1 MIQAGFARH
10 ARKAVVY
17 CLLLGGAILTTL
29 PLLFMIATALKANVY
44 IMETPP
50 QFFPQHPTMQNFID
64 AWSLNNFGLFF
75 GNSLIVAITTTVVS
89 VLLSAMMAY
98 AFARFAFPGR
108 NLLFYSLLLT
118 LMIPGL
124 MLVIPQFLLAKNL
137 DLLDS
142 RQGLVFVYIAT
153 SLALNTYILRAF
165 FEQLPRELEEAAE
178 VDGGGHIV
186 IFTRI
191 VVPLS
196 TPALATV
203 AIFTFL
209 YAWDE
214 FPWAVTAINS
224 DANKT
229 LPMAIALFQTA
240 HQTQWGLVFAASL
253 IAIIPVIVVFI
264 VFQRYFVRGLTT
276 GAIKA

>member
-1 MIQAGFARH
+1 M
-10 ARKAVVY
+10 RKAVVY
-17 CLLLGGAILTTL
+17 LLLLAGAVLTTL

-44 IMETPP
+44 IIESPP
-50 QFFPQHPTMQNFID
+50 QFIPKHPTFQNFVD

-75 GNSLIVAITTTVVS
+75 TNSLIVAISTTILS

-98 AFARFAFPGR
+98 AFARFVFPGK
-108 NLLFYSLLLT
+108 NLFFFSLLLT

-124 MLVIPQFLLAKNL
+124 MLVIPQFLLAKTL
-137 DLLDS
+137 GLLDS
-142 RQGLVFVYIAT
+142 RLGLVFVYIAT
-153 SLALNTYILRAF
+153 SLALNTYILRGF
-165 FEQLPRELEEAAE
+165 FEQLPRELEQAAE
-178 VDGGGHIV
+178 VDGASHLV

-191 VVPLS
+191 VIPLS

-209 YAWDE
+209 FAWDE

-229 LPMAIALFQTA
+229 LPMAIALFQSA

-253 IAIIPVIVVFI
+253 IAIIPVIVVFV
-264 VFQRYFVRGLTT
+264 VFQRYFVRGLTS

>member
-1 MIQAGFARH
+1 MLPRLIRQLRKGF
-10 ARKAVVY
+10 VY
-17 CLLLGGAILTTL
+17 LLLLAGAVLTTV

-44 IMETPP
+44 IIETPP
-50 QFFPQHPTMQNFID
+50 QFIPRSPTLQNFVD

-75 GNSLIVAITTTVVS
+75 TNSLIVAISTTILS

-98 AFARFAFPGR
+98 AFARFVFPGKS
-108 NLLFYSLLLT
+108 LFFFSLLLT

-124 MLVIPQFLLAKNL
+124 MLVIPQFLLAKTL
-137 DLLDS
+137 GLLDS
-142 RQGLVFVYIAT
+142 RLGLVFVYIAT
-153 SLALNTYILRAF
+153 SLALNTYLLRAF
-165 FEQLPRELEEAAE
+165 FEQLPIELEQAAE
-178 VDGGGHIV
+178 VDGASHLV

-191 VVPLS
+191 VIPLS

-209 YAWDE
+209 FAWDE

-224 DANKT
+224 DSNKT
-229 LPMAIALFQTA
+229 LPMAIALFQSA
-240 HQTQWGLVFAASL
+240 HQTQWGLVFAAAL
-253 IAIIPVIVVFI
+253 IAIIPVIVVFV
-264 VFQRYFVRGLTT
+264 VFQRYFVRGLTS

>member
-1 MIQAGFARH
+1 MLPRLTRL
-10 ARKAVVY
+10 ARKVIIY
-17 CLLLGGAILTTL
+17 LLLLVGAVLTTL

-44 IMETPP
+44 IIETPP
-50 QFFPQHPTMQNFID
+50 QFIPQHPTMQNFVD
-64 AWSLNNFGLFF
+64 AWSLNNFGVFF
-75 GNSLIVAITTTVVS
+75 SNSLIVAITATVAS
-89 VLLSAMMAY
+89 VTLSAMMAY
-98 AFARFAFPGR
+98 AFARFRFPGKTI
-108 NLLFYSLLLT
+108 LFASLLLT

-124 MLVIPQFLLAKNL
+124 MLVIPQFLLARTL

-165 FEQLPRELEEAAE
+165 FEQLPRELEQAAE
-178 VDGGGHIV
+178 VDGAGHVV

-209 YAWDE
+209 FAWDE

-229 LPMAIALFQTA
+229 LPMAIALFQSA

-253 IAIIPVIVVFI
+253 IAIVPVIVVFV
-264 VFQRYFVRGLTT
+264 VFQRYFVRGLTA

>member
-1 MIQAGFARH
+1 MLPRLTHQG
-10 ARKAVVY
+10 RKAFIY
-17 CLLLGGAILTTL
+17 LLLLAGAVLTTL
-29 PLLFMIATALKANVY
+29 PLLFMVATALKANVY
-44 IMETPP
+44 IVETPP
-50 QFFPQHPTMQNFID
+50 QFIPQHPTIQNFID

-75 GNSLIVAITTTVVS
+75 TNSLIVAISTTILS

-98 AFARFAFPGR
+98 AFARFVFPGKT
-108 NLLFYSLLLT
+108 LFFYSLLLT

-124 MLVIPQFLLAKNL
+124 MLVIPQFLLAKTL
-137 DLLDS
+137 GLLDS
-142 RQGLVFVYIAT
+142 RLGLVFVYIAT
-153 SLALNTYILRAF
+153 SLALNTYLLRAF
-165 FEQLPRELEEAAE
+165 FEQLPRELEQAAE
-178 VDGGGHIV
+178 VDGAGHLV
-186 IFTRI
+186 IFSRI

-209 YAWDE
+209 FAWDE
-214 FPWAVTAINS
+214 FPWAVTAINTDS
-224 DANKT
+224 NKT
-229 LPMAIALFQTA
+229 LPMAIALFQSA

-253 IAIIPVIVVFI
+253 IAIVPVIVVFV

>member
-1 MIQAGFARH
+1 MLPLLTRH
-10 ARKAVVY
+10 ARKALIY
-17 CLLLGGAILTTL
+17 LLLVAGAVLTTL
-29 PLLFMIATALKANVY
+29 PLLFMVATALKANVY
-44 IMETPP
+44 IIETPP
-50 QFFPQHPTMQNFID
+50 QFIPLHPTMQNFID

-75 GNSLIVAITTTVVS
+75 TNSLIVAISTTILS

-98 AFARFAFPGR
+98 AFARFMFPGKT
-108 NLLFYSLLLT
+108 LFFYSLLLT

-124 MLVIPQFLLAKNL
+124 MLVIPQFLLAKTL
-137 DLLDS
+137 GLLDS
-142 RQGLVFVYIAT
+142 RLGLVFVYIAT
-153 SLALNTYILRAF
+153 SLALNTYLLRAF
-165 FEQLPRELEEAAE
+165 FEQLPRELEQAAE
-178 VDGGGHIV
+178 VDGAGHLV
-186 IFTRI
+186 IFSRI

-209 YAWDE
+209 FSWDE
-214 FPWAVTAINS
+214 FPWAVTAINT
-224 DANKT
+224 DPNKT
-229 LPMAIALFQTA
+229 LPMAIALFQSA

-253 IAIIPVIVVFI
+253 IAIIPVIVVFV

>member
-1 MIQAGFARH
+1 MRLIRH
-10 ARKAVVY
+10 LRKGLVY
-17 CLLLGGAILTTL
+17 LLLLAGAVLTTV
-29 PLLFMIATALKANVY
+29 PLLFMVATALKANVY
-44 IMETPP
+44 IIETPP
-50 QFFPQHPTMQNFID
+50 QFIPRNPTFQNFAD

-75 GNSLIVAITTTVVS
+75 TNSLIVAIATTILS

-98 AFARFAFPGR
+98 AFARFVFPGKR
-108 NLLFYSLLLT
+108 LFFFSLLLT

-124 MLVIPQFLLAKNL
+124 MLVIPQFLLAKTL
-137 DLLDS
+137 GLLDS
-142 RQGLVFVYIAT
+142 RLGLVFVYVAT
-153 SLALNTYILRAF
+153 SLALNTYLLRAF
-165 FEQLPRELEEAAE
+165 FEQLPIELEQAAE
-178 VDGGGHIV
+178 VDGASHLV

-191 VVPLS
+191 VIPLS

-209 YAWDE
+209 FSWDE

-229 LPMAIALFQTA
+229 LPMAIALFQSA
-240 HQTQWGLVFAASL
+240 HQTQWGLVFAAAL
-253 IAIIPVIVVFI
+253 IAIIPVIVVFV
-264 VFQRYFVRGLTT
+264 VFQRYFVRGLTS

>member
-1 MIQAGFARH
+1 M
-10 ARKAVVY
+10 RKAVVY
-17 CLLLGGAILTTL
+17 ILLLAGAVLTTM
-29 PLLFMIATALKANVY
+29 PLLFMIATAFKTNVY
-44 IMETPP
+44 IIETPP
-50 QFFPQHPTMQNFID
+50 QFIPKHPTMQNFVD

-75 GNSLIVAITTTVVS
+75 TNSLLVAIITTILS

-98 AFARFAFPGR
+98 AFARFAFPGK
-108 NLLFYSLLLT
+108 NLFFFSLLLT

-124 MLVIPQFLLAKNL
+124 MLVIPQFLLAKTL
-137 DLLDS
+137 GLLDS
-142 RQGLVFVYIAT
+142 RLGLIFVYIAT
-153 SLALNTYILRAF
+153 SLALNTYLLRGF
-165 FEQLPRELEEAAE
+165 FEQLPRELEQAAE
-178 VDGGGHIV
+178 VDGAGHLV

-191 VVPLS
+191 VIPLS

-229 LPMAIALFQTA
+229 LPMAIALFQSA

-253 IAIIPVIVVFI
+253 IAIIPVIVVFV
-264 VFQRYFVRGLTT
+264 VFQRYFVRGLTS

>member
-1 MIQAGFARH
+1 MRQ
-10 ARKAVVY
+10 ARKAAVY
-17 CLLLGGAILTTL
+17 SVLTGGAILATL
-29 PLLFMIATALKANVY
+29 PLLFMVATALKANVY
-44 IMETPP
+44 ILETPP

-75 GNSLIVAITTTVVS
+75 GNSLIVAITTTAIS
-89 VLLSAMMAY
+89 VTLSAMMAY
-98 AFARFAFPGR
+98 SFARFAFPGK
-108 NLLFYSLLLT
+108 NLFFYSLLLT

-124 MLVIPQFLLAKNL
+124 MLIIPQFLLAKNL

-165 FEQLPRELEEAAE
+165 VEQLPRELEEAAE
-178 VDGGGHIV
+178 VDGAGHIV

-196 TPALATV
+196 APALATV

-209 YAWDE
+209 FAWDE

>member
-1 MIQAGFARH
+1 MLPRLIRQL
-10 ARKAVVY
+10 RKGLVY
-17 CLLLGGAILTTL
+17 LLLLAGAVLTTV

-44 IMETPP
+44 IIETPP
-50 QFFPQHPTMQNFID
+50 QFIPRSPTLQNFVD

-75 GNSLIVAITTTVVS
+75 TNSLIVAISTTILS

-98 AFARFAFPGR
+98 AFARFVFPGKS
-108 NLLFYSLLLT
+108 LFFFSLLLT

-124 MLVIPQFLLAKNL
+124 MLVIPQFLLAKTL
-137 DLLDS
+137 GLLDS
-142 RQGLVFVYIAT
+142 RLGLVFVYIAT
-153 SLALNTYILRAF
+153 SLALNTYLLRAF
-165 FEQLPRELEEAAE
+165 FEQLPIELEQAAE
-178 VDGGGHIV
+178 VDGASHLV

-191 VVPLS
+191 VIPLS

-209 YAWDE
+209 FAWDE

-224 DANKT
+224 DSNKT
-229 LPMAIALFQTA
+229 LPMAIALFQSA
-240 HQTQWGLVFAASL
+240 HQTQWGLVFAAAL
-253 IAIIPVIVVFI
+253 IAIIPVIVVFV
-264 VFQRYFVRGLTT
+264 VFQRYFVRGLTS

>member
-1 MIQAGFARH
+1 MRL
-10 ARKAVVY
+10 ARKAAVY
-17 CLLLGGAILTTL
+17 GVLTGGAILTTL

-44 IMETPP
+44 ILETPP
-50 QFFPQHPTMQNFID
+50 QFFPQHPTLQNFVD

-75 GNSLIVAITTTVVS
+75 SNSLIVAVTTTAIS
-89 VLLSAMMAY
+89 VTLSAMMAY
-98 AFARFAFPGR
+98 SFARFAFPGK
-108 NLLFYSLLLT
+108 NLFFYSLLLT

-165 FEQLPRELEEAAE
+165 VEQLPRELEEAAE
-178 VDGGGHIV
+178 VDGAGHIV
-186 IFTRI
+186 VFTRI

-196 TPALATV
+196 APALATV

-209 YAWDE
+209 FSWDE